1 MVRDHSPE
9 AIRQR
14 SARARA
20 AIRGMTLE
28 ESARKDSEDAY
39 LRQLYRGYQDVPRPR
54 VNSGRR
60 VRFANNLTTDINSNK
75 AMRSRPFSLL
85 TVLSAVRDYVLLLAW
100 APVLVLTFL
109 FFVLW
114 TLFLLL
120 KACHCRLFHPECR
133 RRQ

>member
-1 MVRDHSPE
+1 MVRDPSPE

-39 LRQLYRGYQDVPRPR
+39 LRQLYPGYQDVPRPR

-60 VRFANNLTTDINSNK
+60 VRFARNLTTDINGNTGT
-75 AMRSRPFSLL
+75 RSRPFSLL
-85 TVLSAVRDYVLLLAW
+85 TLLSTLRDYVLLLAW
-100 APVLVLTFL
+100 APVLALTFL

-133 RRQ
+133 RHQ